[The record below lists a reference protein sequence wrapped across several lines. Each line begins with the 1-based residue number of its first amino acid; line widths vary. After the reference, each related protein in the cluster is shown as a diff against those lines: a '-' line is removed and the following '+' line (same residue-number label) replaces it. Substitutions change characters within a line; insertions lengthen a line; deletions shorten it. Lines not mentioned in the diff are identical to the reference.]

1 VFFIISVIY
10 TRKVYFPLFMAS
22 ILSVSTDINYI
33 SVIVLFF
40 VVLFGFLNRLIY
52 FNRKSFLFFLL
63 SFFVMVFIIFLGIK
77 NGGHI
82 YNAVG
87 KSLKIFIILFL
98 FFISYKDGFIS
109 FYDIRKNIRVF
120 YLITFISI
128 LVLYNAGYYNDQ
140 GIILERVSGFLYDP
154 NYLSLFCF
162 IFILYLSYFGK
173 LLGIKY
179 KKDILC
185 LLLII
190 LLCQSWSMF
199 IFVFIYY
206 LIGYKRLCDFGKL
219 INPYFSIIIVFF
231 IYFSLYGLDKIVAY
245 QDWSESHLS
254 LKLNSLIFRLN
265 AMLDGFS
272 VITTNSDIL
281 LYGMGSGRSLEITD
295 RVFHNL
301 YFQQLFDHGIVY
313 YLVFSLLLWYLC
325 KHKIFDKV
333 GMVHVVI
340 FFLALNNIV
349 FDNFYSFIFPFSIF
363 IFLSTKER
371 TNTLLNSMR
380 II

>member
-1 VFFIISVIY
+1 MVI
-10 TRKVYFPLFMAS
+10 
-22 ILSVSTDINYI
+22 
-33 SVIVLFF
+33 
-40 VVLFGFLNRLIY
+40 
-52 FNRKSFLFFLL
+52 
-63 SFFVMVFIIFLGIK
+63 IIFLGMK
-77 NGGHI
+77 NGGYI

-87 KSLKIFIILFL
+87 KSLRIFIILFL

-109 FYDIRKNIRVF
+109 FYDIRKNIRAF
-120 YLITFISI
+120 YLTTFISI
-128 LVLYNAGYYNDQ
+128 PILYYAGYYNDQ

-173 LLGIKY
+173 LLNIKN

-185 LLLII
+185 LLFII
-190 LLCQSWSMF
+190 LLCQSWSIFLF
-199 IFVFIYY
+199 IFIYY
-206 LIGYKRLCDFGKL
+206 TIGYKRLCYLGKL
-219 INPYFSIIIVFF
+219 INPYFPIFIIFF
-231 IYFSLYGLDKIVAY
+231 IWCVLYSLDKIAVY
-245 QDWSESHLS
+245 QDWSESHLF

-272 VITTNSDIL
+272 VINTNSDIL

-301 YFQQLFDHGIVY
+301 YFQQLFDHGIIY

-325 KHKIFDKV
+325 KHKFFDKV
-333 GMVHVVI
+333 EMIHVVI
-340 FFLALNNIV
+340 FFLTLNNII

-363 IFLSTKER
+363 IFLSTKENS
-371 TNTLLNSMR
+371 NTLLNSMR
-380 II
+380 IV